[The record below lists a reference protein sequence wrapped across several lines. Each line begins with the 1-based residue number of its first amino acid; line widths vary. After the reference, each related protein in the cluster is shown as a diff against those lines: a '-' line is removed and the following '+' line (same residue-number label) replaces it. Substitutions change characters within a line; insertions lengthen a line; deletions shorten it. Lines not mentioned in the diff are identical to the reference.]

1 MERDFFIVKKCPEF
15 GLKMTVKKG
24 RSCGETPLNYID
36 GKTLFLE
43 LPSSPVH
50 P

>member
-15 GLKMTVKKG
+15 GLKMTVKKKG
-24 RSCGETPLNYID
+24 V
-36 GKTLFLE
+36 
-43 LPSSPVH
+43 PVEKR